1 MIDPIR
7 FKKILVTLLKILI
20 LVEIL
25 AAIIEGIEHGQW
37 ARLVFDASL
46 AIAIYVGW
54 GRIVSTVRDKK
65 EVYRKKM
72 ESPSEEIKLWDAFV
86 FSLLWTDEIYTDIPF
101 DRKRLVV
108 ISYTLIAIG
117 LTASFLRI
125 GSGFMPFIVS
135 GTLVLAAVNLLAW
148 VVSRERT
155 AKETLQTELKLAHD
169 IQMSLMPNTPPSIEG
184 FDIAGVSFPAEEVGG
199 DHFDYVFLDPE
210 RTLFTISVFD
220 VSGKGMQA
228 AMSAVFTS
236 GAFTSDVRQSNSP
249 AEVLTSLN
257 RAVFTHTQRGHFV
270 AFLLTLINVK
280 TKTLTFANAGQTQPI
295 LKSLSAVQWLEAAGI
310 TFPLGVMENHRYE
323 EKTMKLVSGDVLL
336 LLTDGFT
343 EAMNEQKVPYGA
355 ERLEQ
360 FVRRMD
366 ASTLAARQIVERITN
381 EIKTYVGLAPQ
392 HDDMTMVVM
401 KVV

>member
-236 GAFTSDVRQSNSP
+236 GAFTSDVRQSDSP

>member
-220 VSGKGMQA
+220 VSGKGMHA

-236 GAFTSDVRQSNSP
+236 GAFTSDVRQSDSP

-295 LKSLSAVQWLEAAGI
+295 LKSSSAVQWLEAAGI